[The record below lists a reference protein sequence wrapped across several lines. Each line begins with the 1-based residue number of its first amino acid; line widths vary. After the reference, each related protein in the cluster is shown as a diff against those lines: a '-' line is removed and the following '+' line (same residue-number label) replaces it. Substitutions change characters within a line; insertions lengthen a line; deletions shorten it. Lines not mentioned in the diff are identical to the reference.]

1 MCWARYC
8 AGHFHILI
16 NPHHNPVKEVL
27 PPRGTKEETKTRDC
41 PVAAWPTRGGFWF
54 KQRFR
59 ASSPV
64 CYHNCP
70 KRRDWRVSV
79 GHFTRHPEPVFSPS
93 LGSSDHY
100 GMRGGEDPLQ
110 ARRWCK
116 LPELHQN
123 ILFPFTHGQKFFPP
137 HKLSTQHLFA
147 LTSVWLCFDLSSHLL
162 GWYFSTF
169 NMPRNHL
176 GSLLTCSLW
185 RHRSRTCPEAAR
197 AALLPGG
204 TPGDADG

>member
-8 AGHFHILI
+8 AGHLYILI

-27 PPRGTKEETKTRDC
+27 PPHGTKEEMKTRDC
-41 PVAAWPTRGGFWF
+41 PVAAWPTHGGFQF
-54 KQRFR
+54 KQRFH

-64 CYHNCP
+64 CHHNCP
-70 KRRDWRVSV
+70 KWRDRRVSV
-79 GHFTRHPEPVFSPS
+79 GHFTPHPEPVFSPS
-93 LGSSDHY
+93 LGSPDHY

-116 LPELHQN
+116 LPEPHQN
-123 ILFPFTHGQKFFPP
+123 IFFFSSHMVKSSSLPINWAHNPFLLWPQFD
-137 HKLSTQHLFA
+137 
-147 LTSVWLCFDLSSHLL
+147 CFDLSSHLL